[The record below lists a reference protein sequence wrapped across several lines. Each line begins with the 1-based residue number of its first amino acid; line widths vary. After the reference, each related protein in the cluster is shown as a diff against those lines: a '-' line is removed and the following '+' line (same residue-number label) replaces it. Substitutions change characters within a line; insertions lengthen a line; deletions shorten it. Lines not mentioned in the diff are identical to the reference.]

1 LLTGATVLE
10 EVESVRFAHA
20 VVLQQIR
27 PRLGTRRAFRV
38 ERQPPDR
45 IGVSTRDRLYAQLPT
60 IPRLKEPPIDRRRD
74 DPHDGPAKVAV
85 SAASLIRQ

>member
-1 LLTGATVLE
+1 MPSSFSRFVRGSAPGVHSALSVNRQTGLV
-10 EVESVRFAHA
+10 
-20 VVLQQIR
+20 
-27 PRLGTRRAFRV
+27 
-38 ERQPPDR
+38 
-45 IGVSTRDRLYAQLPT
+45 VSTRDRLYAQLPT